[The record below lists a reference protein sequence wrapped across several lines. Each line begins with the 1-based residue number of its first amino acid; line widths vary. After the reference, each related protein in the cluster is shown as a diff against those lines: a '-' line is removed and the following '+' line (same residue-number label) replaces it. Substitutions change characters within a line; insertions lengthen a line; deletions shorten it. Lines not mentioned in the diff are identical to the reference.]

1 MLGSERK
8 NGESVQVILNTDIF
22 CSQIVNSEISLDPL
36 VEVVTCV
43 WGPLSDVN
51 KNNH

>member
-1 MLGSERK
+1 MLSKTRK
-8 NGESVQVILNTDIF
+8 NGESVQVILNIDIF
-22 CSQIVNSEISLDPL
+22 CSQIVNRKISLDLL

-43 WGPLSDVN
+43 WGLLSDVN